1 MVDLQES
8 RRKLDVI
15 DNEIVKLMKERL
27 EISKD
32 VAEYKI
38 MNNKPVFDKEREMT
52 KLETLCAKVEDGF
65 GKRCIDE
72 LFKQIMAMS
81 RKLQYGILESEGHSK
96 AMPYESVAK
105 LPTDGC
111 RVVYQGVPGA
121 YSHAATLKYFGE
133 QIDCHPVATFRL
145 AMEAIKN
152 GEADYAVLPLDNS
165 TAGIVNDTY
174 DLLREY
180 DNYIVAEETV
190 KVEHA
195 LVGLK
200 GTDLSKVNRVYSHPQ
215 GLMQCA
221 KYLEG
226 HNWQQL
232 SASNT
237 AVAAK
242 KILEEGDMT
251 QVAVSSEIAAKL
263 YGLDVLASN
272 INTVG
277 INTTR
282 FVIISKKRIITEDAD
297 KISIC
302 FEIPHETG
310 SLYNILSH
318 IMFNGLNMT
327 KIESRPISEKK
338 WEFMFYVD
346 FGGHFSD
353 PAVKNC
359 LRGIEEEAIS
369 IKLLGNYVS
378 RD

>member
-1 MVDLQES
+1 MIDLLES
-8 RRKLDVI
+8 RNKLDVI
-15 DNEIVKLMKERL
+15 DKQIVELMKQRL

-38 MNNKPVFDKEREMT
+38 QNNKPVFDKTREEQ
-52 KLETLCAKVEDGF
+52 KLETLCALVEDGF
-65 GKRCIDE
+65 GKRCTDE

-96 AMPYESVAK
+96 AMPYEAVDALNTK
-105 LPTDGC
+105 GC
-111 RVVYQGVPGA
+111 HVVYQGVPGA
-121 YSHAATLKYFGE
+121 YSHAATLKFFGE
-133 QIDCHPVATFRL
+133 DADCSPVATFRA

-152 GEADYAVLPLDNS
+152 NEADYAVLPIDNS
-165 TAGIVNDTY
+165 TAGIINDTY
-174 DLLREY
+174 DLLKEY

-190 KVEHA
+190 KIEHA
-195 LVGLK
+195 LVGLP
-200 GTDLSKVNRVYSHPQ
+200 GTDLSKVTRVYSHPQ

-221 KYLEG
+221 KYLEDK
-226 HNWQQL
+226 NWQQIG
-232 SASNT
+232 ASNT
-237 AVAAK
+237 AVSAK
-242 KILEEGDMT
+242 KIVEDQDMT
-251 QVAVSSEIAAKL
+251 QVAIASETAAKL
-263 YGLDVLASN
+263 YGLEIIAPH

-282 FVIISKKRIITEDAD
+282 FVIIAKKRIITNDAD

-346 FGGHFSD
+346 FGGHFAD
-353 PAVKNC
+353 AAVKNC
-359 LRGIEEEAIS
+359 LRGIEEEALS
-369 IKLLGNYVS
+369 IKLLGNYKS